1 MLAYIL
7 LSCRASSAAH
17 CSSFNHTKEAT
28 LTMLYLLRSIV
39 DFLSLRV
46 NEYVKMTWLFK
57 VFCSIMDRIQYAVND
72 DQVHYKVYD

>member
-1 MLAYIL
+1 
-7 LSCRASSAAH
+7 
-17 CSSFNHTKEAT
+17 
-28 LTMLYLLRSIV
+28 MLYLLRSIV

-46 NEYVKMTWLFK
+46 NEYVKMTWLLK